1 MKRFLYLLSRPC
13 VWLWKFLSSGLTVI
27 FNLLVVTLLLAGLA
41 LVLYT
46 PKITVQPGSALVL
59 APEGNIVEV
68 RSPIDPFAR
77 VLNRLSGSPFQEETF
92 LQDIL
97 DTLQEAA
104 DDQRIKMLVL
114 NTNKMGDA
122 GLDQI
127 RTIGTAIDAF
137 KKKDKKV
144 IAVGNNFNQ
153 TQYYLASWA
162 DSIYLHPMGAVQIRG
177 FSVFRLYVR
186 DMLDK
191 LGINAH
197 VFRVGD
203 YKSAVEPLLRND
215 MSPED
220 KEANRLWLNNLWNIY
235 CTDIVKHRKLNLTVF
250 RNNINQIVSQL
261 ASVDG
266 DRARLALAS
275 GLVDGLK
282 TPLQIDEMLK
292 QMVGLS
298 SDKKSCNHI
307 GFRDYLQTIT
317 PSYTKSDKESDLIG
331 IIAVSGNII
340 PGKGTPQQIGAEDLI
355 KRIRQARQN
364 PRIKAIVLRINSGGG
379 SATAS
384 ELIREELAAARQDGK
399 VVVVS
404 MGAMA
409 ASGGYWLSANADA
422 IVAAPTTL
430 TGSIGIFGMIPTM
443 EKTLAGLGIHG
454 DGIGTTNIAH
464 FGNMATAMGEEEA
477 ASWQMDVEQGYQR
490 FINTVAQG
498 RSLNVEAV
506 EKIAG
511 GRVWDGETAL
521 KIGLVDK
528 LGNLQDAI
536 AEAAKRANVPKEN
549 ALFIELDPRNYL
561 NRFKKNEQ
569 PIETLIRGLFASSPG
584 ILQMRQAAEEQLDF
598 IVDSRDPRG
607 LYSHCLFP
615 SPAPLFR

>member
-1 MKRFLYLLSRPC
+1 M
-13 VWLWKFLSSGLTVI
+13 VTV
-27 FNLLVVTLLLAGLA
+27 LLAGLA

-46 PKITVQPGSALVL
+46 PKISIPSGSALIL
-59 APEGNIVEV
+59 APEGDIVEV
-68 RSPIDPFAR
+68 RSPIDPLTR
-77 VLNRLSGSPFQEETF
+77 VLNRLSGSPFQQETC

-97 DTLQEAA
+97 DTIQAAA

-122 GLDQI
+122 SLDQI
-127 RTIGTAIDAF
+127 RAIGTAIDTF
-137 KKKDKKV
+137 KQNGKKV
-144 IAVGNNFNQ
+144 LAVGNTFNQ

-186 DMLDK
+186 EMLDK

-203 YKSAVEPLLRND
+203 YKSAIEPLLRND

-235 CTDIVKHRKLNLTVF
+235 CTDIARHRRLNLTVLQD
-250 RNNINQIVSQL
+250 NINRTVSQL
-261 ASVDG
+261 ASVG
-266 DRARLALAS
+266 GNRAQLALAS

-282 TPLQIDEMLK
+282 TPLQIEELLK
-292 QMVGLS
+292 QTVGLS
-298 SDKKSCNHI
+298 SDKKSYKHI
-307 GFRDYLQTIT
+307 GFRDYLETIT
-317 PSYTKSDKESDLIG
+317 PSYTEPDREKGLIG
-331 IIAVSGNII
+331 IIAVSGNIM
-340 PGKGTPQQIGAEDLI
+340 PGKGTARQIGAEDLI
-355 KRIRQARQN
+355 RRIRQARQD
-364 PRIKAIVLRINSGGG
+364 PLIKAIVLRINSGGG

-384 ELIREELAAARQDGK
+384 ELIREELAAAKQDGK

-430 TGSIGIFGMIPTM
+430 TGSIGIFGIIPTM
-443 EKTLAGLGIHG
+443 EKTLANLGIHG
-454 DGIGTTNIAH
+454 DGTGTTDIAH

-477 ASWQMDVEQGYQR
+477 VSWQMDVEQGYQR
-490 FINTVAQG
+490 FLDTVARG
-498 RSLNVEAV
+498 RSLKVEEV
-506 EKIAG
+506 KKIAG

-528 LGNLQDAI
+528 LGNLREAI
-536 AEAAKRANVPKEN
+536 AEAAGRANVPEEN
-549 ALFIELDPRNYL
+549 ALFIELDPRSYL
-561 NRFKKNEQ
+561 NRLKRGEQ
-569 PIETLIRGLFASSPG
+569 PVETLIRGLSAFHPG
-584 ILQMRQAAEEQLDF
+584 ILQMRQSAGDQLDF
-598 IVDSRDPRG
+598 MIDNRDPRG
-607 LYSHCLFP
+607 LYSHCLL
-615 SPAPLFR
+615 PAPAFLLR